1 MAASCRTIQIETTL
15 ESDQPQSY
23 TLSVS
28 DAFDTLME
36 ELNRLA
42 PAGLDKGWHDGGYA
56 WGEYA
61 RNPPLLVVSTCSHL
75 SDRLRVIAAWADTQ
89 AGLVNNVFNGFKIC
103 FPAAFLT
110 LLVATHNLLLS
121 VFAIVTVAGIVAC
134 VLGFCKAYLDWGL
147 GVAES
152 IAAVIVI
159 GFAVDFTVH
168 LAHMYVESDAVTRTD
183 RMVDSGRKMGVTVVM
198 GALTTLGAGCFLWMC
213 TLTFFTKFAI
223 LIISTIC
230 FSLTAALL
238 FFMPLVAT
246 FGPEGDAFDV
256 SVWLGC
262 GGKERREEKEP
273 PPRGAQ
279 QAGEEKQP

>member
-1 MAASCRTIQIETTL
+1 
-15 ESDQPQSY
+15 
-23 TLSVS
+23 
-28 DAFDTLME
+28 
-36 ELNRLA
+36 
-42 PAGLDKGWHDGGYA
+42 
-56 WGEYA
+56 
-61 RNPPLLVVSTCSHL
+61 
-75 SDRLRVIAAWADTQ
+75 VITAWADTQ

-110 LLVATHNLLLS
+110 LLVATHNILLS
-121 VFAIVTVAGIVAC
+121 VFAIMTVAGIVAC

-256 SVWLGC
+256 GVWLGC
-262 GGKERREEKEP
+262 GGKTGREEKEP
-273 PPRGAQ
+273 PPRAAQ